1 MINIQKKLI
10 IVSLFFFFTSIILS
24 SSGLSYVLPEGLV
37 KIIDYNQGYITDFV
51 RNVSLPIAFLA
62 GILSFL
68 SPCILPFLPAYFS
81 YTFKEK
87 TSISKMTMI
96 FFSGFA
102 SVFVLMGLLASY
114 LGKTLAMFQQDY
126 SILIVISGIFIFFFG
141 LMSFFG
147 KGFSSIVKNRKQRGN
162 DPIGVFLF
170 GTFFAVGWTAC
181 LGPILAGI
189 LSIATILGNYY
200 YAGLLMLSYSLGIF
214 VPLIIMSVLYDKL
227 KLSEKKL
234 FRGKMYKFE
243 VFGRKIELHSG
254 NIISG
259 LLLMIVGVV
268 FILYRGTYL
277 VNSID
282 PAGTKQ
288 SFYDLQNYLISLPEG
303 YMTLINVVG
312 YGVVLVIVGLL
323 ILRFMGKK

>member
-1 MINIQKKLI
+1 MDRKRIAIALM
-10 IVSLFFFFTSIILS
+10 FSILTFMVITG
-24 SSGLSYVLPEGLV
+24 SGLSYELPEGLI
-37 KIIDYNQGYITDFV
+37 KITEYNQQYITDFV
-51 RNVSLPIAFLA
+51 KDISLPIAFLA

-96 FFSGFA
+96 FFSGFS
-102 SVFVLMGLLASY
+102 SVFVLMGLGASY

-126 SILIVISGIFIFFFG
+126 SVLIVISGIFILIFG
-141 LMSFFG
+141 IMSFFG
-147 KGFSSIVKNRKQRGN
+147 KGFSSLIKNDKKRRD
-162 DPIGVFLF
+162 DPAGVFMF
-170 GTFFAVGWTAC
+170 GMFFAIGWTAC

-214 VPLIIMSVLYDKL
+214 VPLIVMSVLYDRL
-227 KLSEKKL
+227 NLSQNKL
-234 FRGKMYKFE
+234 FKGRQYKFDI
-243 VFGRKIELHSG
+243 FGKHIELHSG

-259 LLLMIVGVV
+259 LLLMLVGIV
-268 FILYRGTYL
+268 FILYQGTYL
-277 VNSID
+277 VNSFD

-288 SFYDLQNYLISLPEG
+288 SFYDLQNYLISIPDI
-303 YMTLINVVG
+303 YFTIINYIG
-312 YGVVLVIVGLL
+312 YGIVL
-323 ILRFMGKK
+323 ILAYRLISKMRKK